1 MIQVIRGAM
10 RPILG
15 TLNRIGVYGV
25 ILVHQILFRTRP
37 LGVLPGD
44 LWAFGGFLYTCLY
57 NNAAKIFGTEGILC
71 RKIACD

>member
-25 ILVHQILFRTRP
+25 ILSHQNLSQTRL
-37 LGVLPGD
+37 LGVLTGD
-44 LWAFGGFLYTCLY
+44 LWAFCGF
-57 NNAAKIFGTEGILC
+57 
-71 RKIACD
+71 